1 MKKPIPLITVCLL
14 AFALFGCKSWFYHE
28 VPHEVFI
35 ESDPPGSPI
44 EINDEYVGK
53 TPLTVKIMGGHN
65 GAFSSTRPIHT
76 IHAYPVGPGQF
87 LQTKQFS
94 GPRQD
99 IIPKHL
105 YFNLSLGPVA
115 PATRS
120 DVNVKMDIKKDDVKK
135 DGE

>member
-1 MKKPIPLITVCLL
+1 MKNPIPLLTSCVL
-14 AFALFGCKSWFYHE
+14 AFALLGCKSWFYHE

-65 GAFSSTRPIHT
+65 GAFSNTREIHT
-76 IHAYPVGPGQF
+76 IHANPVGANQF
-87 LQTKQFS
+87 VQVKQFS

-99 IIPKHL
+99 LIPKHL
-105 YFNLSLGPVA
+105 YFNLRVGPVA
-115 PATRS
+115 PSTKS
-120 DVNVKMDIKKDDVKK
+120 DVNVKMDIKKEDVKN
-135 DGE
+135 DGQ